1 MNECMMI
8 YVCSVTSLSEVSQP
22 EGSKLRILPSFQV
35 VFDLPKQLTLLISQ
49 AQTNSF
55 SKPVYLTVH
64 RAQRQ
69 IMIQSQKSDK
79 TTKGDQYVNMWSQ
92 DLQCWSSSKRTNQDK
107 NDDKSNGCKE
117 PWLDVG
123 SVGVMT
129 QIEIAE
135 TIQLPCSQ

>member
-1 MNECMMI
+1 MMI

-22 EGSKLRILPSFQV
+22 EGNPLRILPSFQV

-69 IMIQSQKSDK
+69 IMI
-79 TTKGDQYVNMWSQ
+79 
-92 DLQCWSSSKRTNQDK
+92 
-107 NDDKSNGCKE
+107 
-117 PWLDVG
+117 
-123 SVGVMT
+123 
-129 QIEIAE
+129 
-135 TIQLPCSQ
+135 